1 MIKEVDLR
9 QRLRCQCK
17 SIPSTHG
24 LSNEYLADQPCSYQA
39 SNVADEY
46 TTLGYLMAI
55 VSILGF
61 AIMPRAKF
69 IQMMIFDVLAV
80 CIAACFALLTMYSSV
95 KAREHTSTEA
105 TSQSYNSSASAV
117 SGVWLF
123 FQIWLVHTFRAK
135 YPQFQFPVIIYA
147 IFANVSSVYAPQM
160 VNMAAAIKLVEQL
173 LRTFL
178 SGLAIATAVSLFI
191 LPMTSRKAVLKQMA
205 GYIGGLRSALGA
217 HAVYFETLE
226 SDDMFGRAETY
237 DDSREKFGK
246 KGKVYSPEAEDIRAA
261 IRQITDLHAKL
272 HGDLSFA
279 KREFALGKLGPDD
292 LQLIFRHLRQI
303 MIPVVGLSFVVDIFQ
318 RLSDYNRWNAP
329 LDPNAE
335 TVPEEIRSRAV
346 RDWNDIMR
354 AVHDPFAEMIQ
365 TIDEGLLH
373 TSYVF
378 RLTKPPKKT
387 ASAAPTNNEAG
398 EEAKDVEAAAGNTAP
413 GEKGFTAHFEKKLG
427 EFRSAK
433 RIALQTWA
441 EEKGVKL
448 PPDFFDHPSSMGSL
462 KGDFFSASSSFQ
474 DRSRRQLYLFL
485 YVRLVPPQFRTT
497 LLVLC

>member
-1 MIKEVDLR
+1 
-9 QRLRCQCK
+9 
-17 SIPSTHG
+17 
-24 LSNEYLADQPCSYQA
+24 
-39 SNVADEY
+39 
-46 TTLGYLMAI
+46 
-55 VSILGF
+55 
-61 AIMPRAKF
+61 
-69 IQMMIFDVLAV
+69 
-80 CIAACFALLTMYSSV
+80 
-95 KAREHTSTEA
+95 
-105 TSQSYNSSASAV
+105 
-117 SGVWLF
+117 
-123 FQIWLVHTFRAK
+123 
-135 YPQFQFPVIIYA
+135 
-147 IFANVSSVYAPQM
+147 
-160 VNMAAAIKLVEQL
+160 
-173 LRTFL
+173 
-178 SGLAIATAVSLFI
+178 
-191 LPMTSRKAVLKQMA
+191 
-205 GYIGGLRSALGA
+205 
-217 HAVYFETLE
+217 
-226 SDDMFGRAETY
+226 
-237 DDSREKFGK
+237 
-246 KGKVYSPEAEDIRAA
+246 
-261 IRQITDLHAKL
+261 
-272 HGDLSFA
+272 
-279 KREFALGKLGPDD
+279 
-292 LQLIFRHLRQI
+292 
-303 MIPVVGLSFVVDIFQ
+303 
-318 RLSDYNRWNAP
+318 LSDYNRWNAP

-387 ASAAPTNNEAG
+387 TSAAPTNNEAG